1 MQPYLFTLPL
11 AVRDYEC
18 DYEGIVNNA
27 IYQNYLEH
35 TRHELLKAKG
45 LKVVELVQRGINLVV
60 VRAEIDYL
68 WPLRSGDEFIVG
80 TNLVRVS
87 RLRFAFEQDIFR
99 LPDEKHTLHA
109 RIIGTAISNGG
120 RPLRPPPEVDALFGE
135 STQ

>member
-27 IYQNYLEH
+27 IYLNYLEH

-68 WPLRSGDEFIVG
+68 WPLRSGDEFIVAV
-80 TNLVRVS
+80 NLVRVS
-87 RLRFAFEQDIFR
+87 RLRYAFEQDIFR
-99 LPDEKHTLHA
+99 LPDEKPILRA
-109 RIIGTAISNGG
+109 KIIGTAINNAG
-120 RPLRPPPEVDALFGE
+120 RPLRPPPEVEALFSE
-135 STQ
+135 LT